1 MAQKVG
7 LFAMVLSMIGS
18 PECQPKG
25 LQFKS
30 GDQIVAMGDSITQA
44 GGYLKAIDT
53 VLAQQYPDMK
63 MPKIVNVGIGGQKAE
78 DMLARFEKDVVAR
91 KPAIVTISV
100 GVNDVWHRMDK
111 PHNPEV
117 LETYTANVEKM
128 VKMAQAAGIK
138 VLLVS
143 PTVIEEAASSAAN
156 QRLRLYVAAE
166 KGIAQKNKCGFVDL
180 HALFLKAIDHH
191 NKQVATKE
199 NKGFLTTDGVH
210 MKPLGD
216 TLMAVGILR
225 ALGVPD
231 DRLKATSLEGVLE

>member
-1 MAQKVG
+1 MAHKVG

-18 PECQPKG
+18 PECQPRE
-25 LQFKS
+25 LQFRA

-44 GGYLKAIDT
+44 GGYLRAIDA

-63 MPKIVNVGIGGQKAE
+63 MPKVVNVGIGGQKAE
-78 DMLARFEKDVVAR
+78 DMVARFQKDVVAR

-111 PHNPEV
+111 PHDPRV
-117 LETYTANVEKM
+117 LEAFTANVENM

-143 PTVIEEAASSAAN
+143 PTVIEEAAGSAAN
-156 QRLRLYVAAE
+156 QRLRLYIAAE
-166 KGIAQKNKCGFVDL
+166 KEIARRNQCGFVDL

-191 NKQVATKE
+191 NKQVATRE

-231 DRLKATSLEGVLE
+231 ERIEATSLAGVLE